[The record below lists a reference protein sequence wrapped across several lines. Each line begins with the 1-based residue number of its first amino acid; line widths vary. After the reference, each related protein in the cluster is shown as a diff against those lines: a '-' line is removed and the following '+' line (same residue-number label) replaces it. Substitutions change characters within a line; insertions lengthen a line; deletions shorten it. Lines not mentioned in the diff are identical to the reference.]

1 MFSKATAFKHNLRL
15 QQELHAEA
23 LHAYRR
29 FYTLPGQKDEVGFS
43 LYLLGTAL
51 KDNILLALI

>member
-1 MFSKATAFKHNLRL
+1 MSSKATVLKHNLRL
-15 QQELHAEA
+15 QQEPHTEA
-23 LHAYRR
+23 LLAYRR
-29 FYTLPGQKDEVGFS
+29 FYTMPGQKDKVGFS